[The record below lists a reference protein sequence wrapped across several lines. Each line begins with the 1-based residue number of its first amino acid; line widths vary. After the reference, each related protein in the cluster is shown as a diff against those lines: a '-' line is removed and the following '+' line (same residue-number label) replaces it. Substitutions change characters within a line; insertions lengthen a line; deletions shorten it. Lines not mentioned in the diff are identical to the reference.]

1 MSRKKKTLIVTIT
14 AVTCTVLLALL
25 AWLAVIVLQTGQFG
39 VTTETEVGTDHRI
52 YATKVIEIS
61 EYDAAGQLIS
71 QQLINRDPT
80 TSERAL
86 FNSATPKE

>member
-39 VTTETEVGTDHRI
+39 VTTETEVETDHRI

-61 EYDAAGQLIS
+61 EYDATGQLIS
-71 QQLINRDPT
+71 QQFINRDPT

-86 FNSATPKE
+86 FHSATPEE

>member
-1 MSRKKKTLIVTIT
+1 MSRKKKTIIVTIT
-14 AVTCTVLLALL
+14 AVACAVMLALL
-25 AWLAVIVLQTGQFG
+25 AWLAVIVLQTGQSDS
-39 VTTETEVGTDHRI
+39 TTITEIGTDHRI

-61 EYDAAGQLIS
+61 EYDAAGRRTS

-86 FNSATPKE
+86 FHSATPEE